1 MTARPLEYHN
11 SLIWVAAP
19 IIFVDSASIEVCDVS
34 CEKWL
39 HSFARVLCK
48 LRCGRKLY
56 STVVRHS
63 ETNILYSTWVD
74 HWSLLS
80 LLALCWKIDSFFRLL
95 LGFTVTAARL
105 AVNGCAVYNIGLMF
119 FTVFTINSSKTVL
132 RPLLMLLEKWCQKT
146 AFLTINFPTG
156 FFQAPVLIFT
166 GYQNK
171 KGNKKVVFTGR
182 LLQGG
187 VCSLYSIG
195 ETVQCIHSLLH
206 VLDNVTNN
214 TSPRTA
220 ACRPIAYVAYLL
232 TTLA

>member
-1 MTARPLEYHN
+1 
-11 SLIWVAAP
+11 
-19 IIFVDSASIEVCDVS
+19 
-34 CEKWL
+34 
-39 HSFARVLCK
+39 
-48 LRCGRKLY
+48 
-56 STVVRHS
+56 
-63 ETNILYSTWVD
+63 
-74 HWSLLS
+74 
-80 LLALCWKIDSFFRLL
+80 
-95 LGFTVTAARL
+95 
-105 AVNGCAVYNIGLMF
+105 
-119 FTVFTINSSKTVL
+119 
-132 RPLLMLLEKWCQKT
+132 MLLEKCCQKT

-182 LLQGG
+182 LQGG

-195 ETVQCIHSLLH
+195 ESVQCIHSLLY